1 MKMKVATTTNM
12 KEKVVTTY
20 IHKMV
25 VLASKSFQ
33 MVVVAK
39 TNWCELFNVV
49 IKLWHPMAK
58 VFHKVDYY
66 GLNLHQQS
74 GSYHI
79 TSYQLPLIL
88 ATSFFFN
95 KSCMVTYFFMFLVY
109 LPIGKAIVN
118 YSWIQSFNFI
128 KIGFLCQDFSDWDS
142 RSNSPWVGLPTSWVC
157 SWWYQIIFATSKY
170 LYKCFT

>member
-1 MKMKVATTTNM
+1 
-12 KEKVVTTY
+12 
-20 IHKMV
+20 
-25 VLASKSFQ
+25 
-33 MVVVAK
+33 
-39 TNWCELFNVV
+39 
-49 IKLWHPMAK
+49 
-58 VFHKVDYY
+58 
-66 GLNLHQQS
+66 
-74 GSYHI
+74 
-79 TSYQLPLIL
+79 
-88 ATSFFFN
+88 
-95 KSCMVTYFFMFLVY
+95 MVTYFFMFLVY